1 MNEIINELLL
11 AGDKFMLE
19 IYLRVNLPIV
29 FADQLLNSNK
39 EYKNSKKQ
47 EIQDT

>member
-19 IYLRVNLPIV
+19 IYLRVNLLKV
-29 FADQLLNSNK
+29 LADQLLNSNK